1 MFVHFFEKYCEVLK
15 GKHKKSWHKTF
26 FYVLCQPFTQILLEM
41 RKRSEWIVN
50 KNLCQNST

>member
-1 MFVHFFEKYCEVLK
+1 MDSIKK
-15 GKHKKSWHKTF
+15 GWHKTF